1 MADLLPSWRAG
12 PAREAILAFL
22 NSAEHL
28 PALRRVAVLDQD
40 GTLFCE
46 RPVSLQLA
54 FFLHEMRTRVAADRQ
69 LADRVGHR
77 MLLAA
82 DPSTLS
88 DFGLRRLVRM
98 MAEFVAEITP
108 EEFAERVRAFM
119 STARHPTRGVPYPEL
134 VYQPMRE
141 LIDALRAHQFAVFLS
156 TVAGIEFLRVISPDL
171 YGVPPEAVVGTPVA
185 YRYDDHDGHPTPIRT
200 SEISAELNEGPAQVL
215 NLQGQLG
222 RRPIFVAANSPGDRA
237 MIDYTLAGDGPS
249 MAVLIDHDDE
259 QREYA
264 YQPQAYTFTEDEP
277 IAQTGRRLGWTVVS
291 MREDWTCVFAGD
303 GG

>member
-1 MADLLPSWRAG
+1 MTELLPSWRPG

-22 NSAEHL
+22 NSAEQV

-40 GTLFCE
+40 GTLYCE
-46 RPVSLQLA
+46 RPVALQLA
-54 FFLHEMRTRVAADRQ
+54 FFLHEMRTRVAADQ
-69 LADRVGHR
+69 HLADRPDYRTV
-77 MLLAA
+77 LAA

-98 MAEFVAEITP
+98 MGEFVAEITP
-108 EEFAERVRAFM
+108 EEFAERVHAFM
-119 STARHPTRGVPYPEL
+119 NTARHPTRGVPYSEL

-156 TVAGIEFLRVISPDL
+156 TVAGLEFLRVISPDL
-171 YGVPPEAVVGTPVA
+171 YGIPPEAVVGTPVA
-185 YRYDDHDGHPTPIRT
+185 YRYDNRHGRPTPIRT
-200 SEISAELNEGPAQVL
+200 AEIAAELNEGSAQVL

-249 MAVLIDHDDE
+249 MAVLIDHDDD

-264 YQPQAYTFTEDEP
+264 YQSQAYTFTEVDS
-277 IAQTGRRLGWTVVS
+277 IAETGRRLGWTVVS
-291 MREDWTCVFAGD
+291 MREDWKCVFAGD